1 MTVSAAVVEQ
11 APSPGAGIGRLARQI
26 VDAICQ
32 NSAIPRKEQTR
43 QLALL
48 EQALSMMQDAGQR
61 IATLEDHID
70 HLESL
75 SRTDFL
81 TGIANRRGFH
91 DRLRSVLSGAD
102 RHGDTGVVVLIDL
115 DHFKDINDRHG
126 HEAGDAVLR
135 QVADTLRGNV
145 RAGDFV
151 ARLGGDEFA
160 VVLTHTGPAEGM
172 YRARRL
178 LAMLDQATVDYGN
191 HCFRIEASVGAANY
205 SAESDAKDLLHRAD
219 IAMYRQKRSKG
230 LRYTRL
236 AG

>member
-32 NSAIPRKEQTR
+32 NPAIPRKEQT
-43 QLALL
+43 
-48 EQALSMMQDAGQR
+48 
-61 IATLEDHID
+61 
-70 HLESL
+70 
-75 SRTDFL
+75 
-81 TGIANRRGFH
+81 
-91 DRLRSVLSGAD
+91 
-102 RHGDTGVVVLIDL
+102 
-115 DHFKDINDRHG
+115 
-126 HEAGDAVLR
+126 R

>member
-1 MTVSAAVVEQ
+1 MPATAVAVE
-11 APSPGAGIGRLARQI
+11 AKPPFGSELGRLAHQI
-26 VDAICQ
+26 VDAICK
-32 NSAIPRKEQTR
+32 NPDVPRKEQAR

-48 EQALSMMQDAGQR
+48 EQALSTMKTAGSR
-61 IATLEDHID
+61 ISALEEHID

-81 TGIANRRGFH
+81 TGIANRRGFDEH
-91 DRLRSVLSGAD
+91 IQSVLSDAD

-115 DHFKDINDRHG
+115 DHFKEINDRHG

-135 QVADTLRGNV
+135 HVAETLRQNI
-145 RAGDFV
+145 RASDFV

-178 LAMLDQATVDYGN
+178 LAMLDQATVEHKDYR
-191 HCFRIEASVGAANY
+191 FRVEASVGAANY
-205 SAESDAKDLLHRAD
+205 SAQSEARDLLHRAD
-219 IAMYRQKRSKG
+219 LAMYRQKRAKG
-230 LRYTRL
+230 LRFRR